1 MGPKKS
7 KKYKAAAK
15 AARVDVASKEVSAK
29 KKFMAMKKNRS
40 KGKMP
45 HNKPKKKK
53 SAKVRRAARVAVG
66 PKERK
71 AKRVLKKAALK
82 KAAAKKGES
91 VNEYRR
97 KLVIHHIEDK
107 HEKKVAR
114 GIGAHEG
121 KAKRV
126 LKKIAAKKK
135 KGGKKMAKMKKW
147 ARKSVKPSI
156 VGRKKKSK
164 KPKKKKKSK
173 RAKKR
178 AKLKRAARVAVGAKE
193 RKAKHAYGIMHAKH
207 LEAKERRRKGRTCR
221 CREQGGV

>member
-1 MGPKKS
+1 MG
-7 KKYKAAAK
+7 K

-53 SAKVRRAARVAVG
+53 KSKRAKVRRAARVAVG

-71 AKRVLKKAALK
+71 AKRVLTKAALK

-135 KGGKKMAKMKKW
+135 GGKKMA
-147 ARKSVKPSI
+147 
-156 VGRKKKSK
+156 
-164 KPKKKKKSK
+164 
-173 RAKKR
+173 
-178 AKLKRAARVAVGAKE
+178 
-193 RKAKHAYGIMHAKH
+193 
-207 LEAKERRRKGRTCR
+207 
-221 CREQGGV
+221 

>member
-53 SAKVRRAARVAVG
+53 SAKVRRAARAAVG

-121 KAKRV
+121 KAEGTEKDCCQEEEGRQED
-126 LKKIAAKKK
+126 
-135 KGGKKMAKMKKW
+135 GQDEKMGPQECQAIHRWSQEAEEEEEEQACKE
-147 ARKSVKPSI
+147 ARQAETRRSRRCRRE
-156 VGRKKKSK
+156 G
-164 KPKKKKKSK
+164 
-173 RAKKR
+173 AQGE
-178 AKLKRAARVAVGAKE
+178 ARVWY
-193 RKAKHAYGIMHAKH
+193 HASKH
-207 LEAKERRRKGRTCR
+207 LEAKERRRKAAPKKK
-221 CREQGGV
+221 VKK